1 MKLVNNELP
10 LKKKICLNAVFCT
23 YLPYRLRKKVPINI
37 VLMTI
42 VEIFIEMMDMIR
54 SHVDQATL
62 EGDTEND
69 MLSARAN
76 SRMTIEQKTPSM

>member
-1 MKLVNNELP
+1 MSK
-10 LKKKICLNAVFCT
+10 CGFFT

>member
-1 MKLVNNELP
+1 MSKSG
-10 LKKKICLNAVFCT
+10 FFT

-76 SRMTIEQKTPSM
+76 SRMTIEQKTPSMCFVP